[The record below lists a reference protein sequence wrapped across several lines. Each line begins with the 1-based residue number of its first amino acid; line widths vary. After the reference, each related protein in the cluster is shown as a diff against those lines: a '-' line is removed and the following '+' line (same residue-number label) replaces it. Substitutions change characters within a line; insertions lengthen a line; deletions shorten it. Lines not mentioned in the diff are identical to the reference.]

1 MSVTIHVAKRDGSF
15 SEWTAE
21 ALPQAR
27 RAVEAAAVELGSAFS
42 RGQVWENHPL
52 GLRVGFDAAEGWSDG
67 YPRQLSGA
75 GSASA

>member
-1 MSVTIHVAKRDGSF
+1 MSVTIHVDKCDGSF

-27 RAVEAAAVELGSAFS
+27 RAVEAAAVELGAAFS

-52 GLRVGFDAAEGWSDG
+52 GLRAGFDLVEGWSDG
-67 YPRQLSGA
+67 CARQLQAHA
-75 GSASA
+75 G